1 MMVLEDIVEEATG
14 QRPTSLTKLAG
25 GCVGDVCRLDFT
37 DGSQIVAKLGE
48 DGSKLDVEG
57 RMLTYL
63 RDKSEL
69 PVPEVLFAADNLLLL
84 EFIEGENAQADA
96 PEMHAA
102 ELMAGLHNLT
112 AENFGLEF
120 DTLIGGLHQPNPQTT
135 SWLEFFRDQRL
146 LYMAGVARDA
156 GQLPGDIYDRVEKL
170 AARLGEYLPT
180 TSKPSLI
187 HGDLWGGNILA
198 KDNRVSAFIDPA
210 IYYADAEI
218 ELAFSTLFNTFDKVF
233 FACYQMHRPLE
244 PDFFEV
250 RRDLYNLY
258 PLLVH
263 VRLFGG
269 SYVGSVDMQL
279 KRFGIK

>member
-1 MMVLEDIVEEATG
+1 MTSLEDIVEQAIG
-14 QRPTSLTKLAG
+14 QRPTSQTRLAG
-25 GCVGDVCRLDFT
+25 GNVGDVCRLDFA
-37 DGSQIVAKLGE
+37 DGSRIVAKLGE
-48 DGSKLDVEG
+48 EGSKLDIEG
-57 RMLTYL
+57 RMLGYL
-63 RDKSEL
+63 RDHSDL
-69 PVPEVLFAADNLLLL
+69 PVPDVIFAADNLLLL
-84 EFIEGENAQADA
+84 EFVDGENSLADA

-102 ELMAGLHNLT
+102 DLMAGLHEVT
-112 AENFGLEF
+112 ADNFGLEF
-120 DTLIGGLHQPNPQTT
+120 DTVIGGLHQPNPQTT

-146 LYMAGVARDA
+146 LYMAALARDA

-170 AARLGEYLPT
+170 AVRLGDYLPA

-187 HGDLWGGNILA
+187 HGDLWGGNIMA

-218 ELAFSTLFNTFDKVF
+218 ELAFSTLFNTFDKLF
-233 FACYQMHRPLE
+233 FTCYQMHRPLE

-250 RRDLYNLY
+250 RRDIYNLY

-269 SYVGSVDMQL
+269 SYVGSVDMVL
-279 KRFGIK
+279 KKFGAK